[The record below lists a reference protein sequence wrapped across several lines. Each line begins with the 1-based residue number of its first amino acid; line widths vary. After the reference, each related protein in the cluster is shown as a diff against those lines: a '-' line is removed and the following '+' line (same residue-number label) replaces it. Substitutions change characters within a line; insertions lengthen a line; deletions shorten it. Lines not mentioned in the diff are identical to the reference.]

1 MPETDVTQLMARRRS
16 GEDGLDTTIL
26 DLIARDVYA
35 HPRYYGMHSEEDVGE
50 VFARYWTR
58 IAGLVDRY
66 QEVGASF
73 NTFLKT
79 SIRFMALSIRR
90 QKARTGDMEAIVLAD
105 RKAHYA
111 SEIEAAEQQGCL
123 PEDPGDLPT
132 FPSRDDRA
140 PSAIVFRRRMKF
152 LCIKCANMLD
162 DSQAESIA
170 RAVGLDQDDLV
181 ACMTLARA
189 RGLGLRQR
197 STSRRRGRDA
207 AWLRMGVY
215 RRRLSRETDPYK
227 RRYLEQALEKDHAQF
242 LNTIALMD
250 RSTPIIS
257 NRAVAELLGIPK
269 GTVDCGVVRILKK
282 YAGLYTDQTAKDR
295 SVEG

>member
-1 MPETDVTQLMARRRS
+1 MPETDVTQLVERRRR
-16 GEDGLDTTIL
+16 GEGGLDATIL
-26 DLIARDVYA
+26 DLIARDMYA
-35 HPRYYGMHSEEDVGE
+35 HPRYYGMHSDEDVGE

-58 IAGLVDRY
+58 IVGLVDRY

-73 NTFLKT
+73 DTFLKT

-90 QKARTGDMEAIVLAD
+90 QKARSGDMEAIFLAD
-105 RKAHYA
+105 RKALYA
-111 SEIEAAEQQGCL
+111 SEIEAPEEQAHLLG
-123 PEDPGDLPT
+123 DPDALHV
-132 FPSRDDRA
+132 FPRCDDHA
-140 PSAIVFRRRMKF
+140 PSAIAFRRRMKF
-152 LCIKCANMLD
+152 LCVKCANMLD
-162 DSQAESIA
+162 DSQAVNIA
-170 RAVGLDQDDLV
+170 RAVGLDQEELV
-181 ACMTLARA
+181 TCMTLARA

-227 RRYLEQALEKDHAQF
+227 RRHLEQALEKDHAQF
-242 LNTIALMD
+242 LKTIALMD

-269 GTVDCGVVRILKK
+269 GTVDCGVVRILKQ
-282 YAGLYTDQTAKDR
+282 YAGLYTDR
-295 SVEG
+295 GG